1 MEVNGNKQNVQLSG
15 IKDRMCLSVAK
26 LFLPNGPLRQFGF
39 RKSEI
44 TRFDSMDNWISDRI
58 EQIEEYRK
66 LFEPFA
72 DFEGKTVLEL
82 GCNRGYLLDSFLKH
96 HNFKAIGADIDDELL
111 ALGREELGDKIE
123 FIRSTPTTI
132 PLPDA
137 SVDVIYSIDTFEHLS
152 HPNEIL
158 MECHRVLRPG
168 GVFFLHFSAWY
179 TPYGSHLEDIIPLP
193 WANTVFS
200 MDTLL
205 NVAAHLYESPDYE
218 GCVLLPRPGY
228 GQATAESFSRQGE
241 MGRIPEQDLDQKI
254 AEDIEVAALRDRE
267 SGKHRLRRKGFQDRC
282 ISRRI
287 VEAAGN
293 GRAVHQ
299 GHIHR
304 PEKAGMMNRFFRSPD
319 LHPIQ
324 FDTSQK

>member
-1 MEVNGNKQNVQLSG
+1 MEANGHKQDVQLSG

-26 LFLPNGPLRQFGF
+26 LFLPTGPLRQFGF

-44 TRFDSMDNWISDRI
+44 TRFDSMDNWISDRT

-96 HNFKAIGADIDDELL
+96 HDFKAIGADIDDELL
-111 ALGREELGDKIE
+111 ALGREELGDKID
-123 FIRSTPTTI
+123 FIRSTPATI

-152 HPNEIL
+152 NPNEIL

-193 WANTVFS
+193 WANTFFS

-218 GCVLLPRPGY
+218 VACYYLDPVTGKRRSNPFLDKAKWDEYLNKISIRKSRKILKALPFEIVHLENIGFGGKVFKIGAFLGGLSKLPVTEELFTK
-228 GQATAESFSRQGE
+228 ATFVVMKKPQ
-241 MGRIPEQDLDQKI
+241 
-254 AEDIEVAALRDRE
+254 
-267 SGKHRLRRKGFQDRC
+267 
-282 ISRRI
+282 
-287 VEAAGN
+287 
-293 GRAVHQ
+293 
-299 GHIHR
+299 
-304 PEKAGMMNRFFRSPD
+304 
-319 LHPIQ
+319 
-324 FDTSQK
+324 